1 MEVTVAVFAGSKTP
15 TDPAII
21 EAAEQLGRKLARA
34 GYHIT
39 YGGGSN
45 GVMGAVARAALQAG
59 GKVTAVVVDQYKD
72 EEQLEGAKIV
82 HVASEQER
90 FRTLAT
96 LGKPAAAFALP
107 GSAGSMRE
115 IFQGLEAA
123 VYENGPP
130 VILVQVGKYF
140 DGLKEAFDLSVA
152 AGMTRAD
159 KQDRLKLWPVTG
171 DLSDVL
177 PPPDSNIPGL
187 YRGLG
192 R

>member
-1 MEVTVAVFAGSKTP
+1 MPTVAVFAGSKTP

-34 GYHIT
+34 GYDIT
-39 YGGGSN
+39 YGGGSS
-45 GVMGAVARAALQAG
+45 GVMGAVARAALKAG
-59 GKVTAVVVDQYKD
+59 GKVTAVVVELYKD
-72 EEQLEGAKIV
+72 EEQLDGAKIV
-82 HVASEQER
+82 HVKSEQER
-90 FRTLAT
+90 FRQLAT
-96 LGKPAAAFALP
+96 LGNPVAAFALP

-123 VYENGPP
+123 VYENGPT
-130 VILVQVGKYF
+130 VVLVQVGTYF
-140 DGLKEAFDLSVA
+140 DGLKEAFDLSVK

-159 KQDRLKLWPVTG
+159 KQDKLKLWPVTG
-171 DLSDVL
+171 ELSEVL
-177 PPPDSNIPGL
+177 PPPDAGIPGL